1 MGPPIPNKYL
11 HTLFSFLC
19 KASIVVLHVGTT
31 ALPNNRDGIA
41 MSFQMAFPTTAL
53 SALFFTS
60 FSTVFTFLSA
70 LPSNL
75 LFSFSKIFLH
85 LPPMVMPRYVASVT
99 ISYSPICSW
108 LSGPFIFMILV
119 FFSLIW
125 RPYLPPELLRQS
137 SSSSKVSKS
146 SATKVA
152 SSASHIELSSN
163 FPILYFVFFFR
174 SSMILKVTS
183 LKRRVEIQQ
192 PCLITP
198 VTSIWL

>member
-11 HTLFSFLC
+11 HTLFSFLRR
-19 KASIVVLHVGTT
+19 ASIVVLHVGTT
-31 ALPNNRDGIA
+31 ALPNRRDGIA

-60 FSTVFTFLSA
+60 FKTVLTFLSA
-70 LPSNL
+70 LPSNF

-85 LPPMVMPRYVASVT
+85 LPPILMPRYVASVT

-108 LSGPFIFMILV
+108 LSGPFIFIILV

-125 RPYLPPELLRQS
+125 RPYLPPDLLRQS
-137 SSSSKVSKS
+137 NNSFKVDRS

-152 SSASHIELSSN
+152 SSASQMELSLN
-163 FPILYFVFFFR
+163 FPIL
-174 SSMILKVTS
+174 
-183 LKRRVEIQQ
+183 
-192 PCLITP
+192 
-198 VTSIWL
+198 